1 MTWLIRL
8 IFYYLIGYV
17 LLGGILV
24 RWFDILTWQ
33 HMTGWLLGL
42 LVGHYLGRSDRMPAN
57 G

>member
-24 RWFDILTWQ
+24 QWFDILTWE